1 MLSCLSSEF
10 IKMNAQTVS
19 AGMESE
25 VRAVAEIDLLGEE
38 EDEEM
43 ELGILQYLDRL
54 EVVTEAFF
62 SSNFNGLHSSAENSF
77 GISKLM

>member
-1 MLSCLSSEF
+1 LKEKPENLMLSCLSSEF

-62 SSNFNGLHSSAENSF
+62 SRQVH
-77 GISKLM
+77 I